1 VLVGVAT
8 RFVHRLIVAAALA
21 GCLAAGRAAAEP
33 NEPAE
38 PAPAE
43 ASSKE
48 TAPSSAA
55 VGEEPPTVASLT
67 ETICPA
73 IGREASLNALPVE
86 FFTRLIWQESRFN
99 PRARSHKGAEGIA
112 QFMPGTARWR
122 GLINSYEPV
131 EALRESAR
139 WLGELREQFGN
150 LGLAAAAYNAGPGR
164 VRSWI
169 AGQGGL
175 PAETRH
181 YVRVITGRTVDEW
194 RAAEEDDIAPALKNI
209 PCAQIAKLFM
219 QPPRQRGR
227 PAPPADP
234 IDPEAWG
241 PWGLQLA
248 GNWTT
253 QAVLEQYRRMQ
264 SRYPSVLGD
273 RKPMIMRS
281 NTRSR
286 GRATWYLLRVAEATR
301 EKADTLCS
309 KLKSAGGACIVYRNG
324 PDQK

>member
-1 VLVGVAT
+1 M
-8 RFVHRLIVAAALA
+8 FAAALV
-21 GCLAAGRAAAEP
+21 GCLIAGRASAEP
-33 NEPAE
+33 NKVEPAG
-38 PAPAE
+38 E
-43 ASSKE
+43 ASGKE
-48 TAPSSAA
+48 TTSPSAA
-55 VGEEPPTVASLT
+55 VGEEPPTVAGLVD
-67 ETICPA
+67 TICPA

-86 FFTRLIWQESRFN
+86 FFTRLIWQESRFD
-99 PRARSHKGAEGIA
+99 PQARSHKGAEGIA

-122 GLINSYEPV
+122 GLVNAYDAV

-164 VRSWI
+164 VRSWLN
-169 AGQGGL
+169 GQGGL
-175 PAETRH
+175 PAETRN
-181 YVRVITGRTVDEW
+181 YVRVITGRTADEW
-194 RAAEEDDIAPALKNI
+194 RAAGEDDIAPALKNI
-209 PCAQIAKLFM
+209 PCAQIAKLFV

-227 PAPPADP
+227 GTGAETAHAY
-234 IDPEAWG
+234 DPEAWG

-248 GNWTT
+248 GNWTQ
-253 QAVLEQYRRMQ
+253 QAVLEQYHRMQ
-264 SRYPSVLGD
+264 SKFPAVLGD
-273 RKPMIMRS
+273 RKPLVMRS

-309 KLKSAGGACIVYRNG
+309 KLKSVGGACIVYRNG

>member
-1 VLVGVAT
+1 MFAVALVG
-8 RFVHRLIVAAALA
+8 
-21 GCLAAGRAAAEP
+21 CLVAGRAFAEP
-33 NEPAE
+33 NEPAQS
-38 PAPAE
+38 AGAE
-43 ASSKE
+43 ASGKE
-48 TAPSSAA
+48 SAPSSAI
-55 VGEEPPTVASLT
+55 VGEEPPTVGDLV
-67 ETICPA
+67 EKICPA

-86 FFTRLIWQESRFN
+86 FFTRLIWQESRFD
-99 PRARSHKGAEGIA
+99 PQARSHKGAEGIA

-122 GLINSYEPV
+122 GLVNAYDAL

-164 VRSWI
+164 VRSWLN
-169 AGQGGL
+169 GQGGL

-181 YVRVITGRTVDEW
+181 YVRVITGRTADEW
-194 RAAEEDDIAPALKNI
+194 RGAGEDDIAPALKNI
-209 PCAQIAKLFM
+209 PCAQIARLFV

-227 PAPPADP
+227 MAGAPMEHPI

-248 GNWTT
+248 GNWTQ

-264 SRYPSVLGD
+264 SKFPAVLGE
-273 RKPMIMRS
+273 RKPMVMRS